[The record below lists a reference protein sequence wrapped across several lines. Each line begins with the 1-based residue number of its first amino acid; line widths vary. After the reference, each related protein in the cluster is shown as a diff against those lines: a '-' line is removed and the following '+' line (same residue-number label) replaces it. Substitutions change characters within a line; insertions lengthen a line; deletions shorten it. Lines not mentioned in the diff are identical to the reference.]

1 MLKPKNLNLNNFYI
15 MEKLSKTPLIID
27 SGSSTIKAGLAGDKI
42 PSLTIPSFVGR
53 AKDPRTLKKRTSNTY
68 VGFEAERNI
77 SHLKLRYPINR
88 GKVDN
93 WTDVEDLWKYVFSSL
108 SLTSNAQPVIVSET
122 SFNPCESR
130 EKTAEMFFETF
141 NVPGLLLASQ
151 GILSLY
157 STGAT
162 TGVIL
167 DCGEGT
173 TQITPIYEGFSIT
186 QAITSMN
193 LAGKDLTEHL
203 VRLLM
208 RSGHS
213 ISSSHDMELARTIKE
228 QKCYVSPAKIDMNSP
243 SERAL
248 PETFTMPDGRIIP
261 LSNERYLASEI
272 LFTPDRLGLEL
283 PGISQLLINSV
294 QSTSI
299 DLRKNLYSKI
309 YVTGGTS
316 LMTGFGQ
323 RLLGDIKKAS
333 PKDVKVKMT
342 LANNRINACWL
353 GASVLSKTSEFRNSV
368 VNRSRYEEEGK
379 RIFYTWPF

>member
-1 MLKPKNLNLNNFYI
+1 
-15 MEKLSKTPLIID
+15 MEKHKKPPLIID

-53 AKDPRTLKKRTSNTY
+53 AKFPHTLKKRTSDTY

-77 SHLKLRYPINR
+77 SQLKLRYPISR
-88 GKVDN
+88 GKVEN
-93 WTDVEDLWKYVFSSL
+93 WADVEELWKYVYSAL
-108 SLTSNAQPVIVSET
+108 SLTTNAQPVIISET
-122 SFNPCESR
+122 SFNPCENR
-130 EKTAEMFFETF
+130 EKTAEIFFETF
-141 NVPGLLLASQ
+141 NVPGMLLASQ

-157 STGAT
+157 STGST

-173 TQITPIYEGFSIT
+173 TQITPIYEGFSIA
-186 QAITSMN
+186 QAITRMD

-203 VRLLM
+203 IRLLM
-208 RSGHS
+208 RSGYS
-213 ISSSHDMELARTIKE
+213 ISSSHDIELARTIKE

-243 SERAL
+243 LEKAL
-248 PETFTMPDGRIIP
+248 PESFTMPDGRIIP
-261 LSNERYLASEI
+261 LANERYLAAEI

-294 QSTSI
+294 QNTAI

-309 YVTGGTS
+309 YVTGGTT

-333 PKDVKVKMT
+333 PKDVKVKMV

-353 GASVLSKTSEFRNSV
+353 GASVLSSTSEFGNSV
-368 VNRSRYEEEGK
+368 ISRRRYEEEGN